1 MPHHN
6 GHPNPIPGHWNT
18 HIGEDPPEEV
28 KRGSKPELKELFK
41 GPKICDCCTNWVEE
55 PPLDAAVDM
64 VTRAKWGEYAV
75 VVKRSSHG
83 GDKNWVGR
91 LLDC

>member
-1 MPHHN
+1 MPRHN
-6 GHPNPIPGHWNT
+6 NHYVPTIPGTFNN
-18 HIGEDPPEEV
+18 HIGEEPPEEV

-41 GPKICDCCTNWVEE
+41 GPKKYECCVNWVEE
-55 PPLDAAVDM
+55 PPLDVAVDL

-83 GDKNWVGR
+83 GDKNWVGQ
-91 LLDC
+91 L